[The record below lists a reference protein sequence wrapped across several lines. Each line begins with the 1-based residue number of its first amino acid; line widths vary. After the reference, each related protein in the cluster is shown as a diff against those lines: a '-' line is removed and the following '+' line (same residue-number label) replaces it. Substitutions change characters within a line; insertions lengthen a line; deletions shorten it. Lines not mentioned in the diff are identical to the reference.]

1 MKRNK
6 TSKIFAFILFI
17 VLIAAYFMPLPYYV
31 SKPGKAMELEPVI
44 KVEDGYDAE
53 GSFMLTTVRMGKANL
68 ITYAAAKMMDHWNI
82 YPEADIRGEE
92 ETDEEY
98 EMRQLY
104 MMEGSKEK
112 AIINAFRASGK
123 PYEITYKGIYVYNV
137 MDGMPASAVLEAGD
151 RVIAVDGNRIESSD
165 QFTGY
170 ISGRQKGSSVE
181 LQFVRDGKELT
192 ETIEIQVLPETGKP
206 GIGIT
211 LTDDIEV
218 DSDPTVEID
227 SESIGGP
234 SAGLMF
240 SLEVYNQLEPED
252 LTGGRAIAGTGTID
266 EKGNVGPIGGI
277 DQKVVAAHKSGADVF
292 FAPNEDGE
300 SNSNYAVAKKTAE
313 EIGTEMDIVPV
324 DTFEDAIEYLENLSA

>member
-1 MKRNK
+1 MRLNK
-6 TSKIFAFILFI
+6 PSKIFIFILFI
-17 VLIAAYFMPLPYYV
+17 VLVAAYFMPLPYYV

-53 GSFMLTTVRMGKANL
+53 GSFMLTTIRMGKANV

-82 YPEADIRGEE
+82 YSEADIRAEE

-137 MDGMPASAVLEAGD
+137 MEGMPASAVLEAGD
-151 RVIAVDGNRIESSD
+151 RIIAVDGKPIESSN
-165 QFTGY
+165 QFTDY
-170 ISGRQKGSSVE
+170 ISGQQEGDSVE
-181 LQFVRDGKELT
+181 MKLVRDGKELS
-192 ETIEIQVLPETGKP
+192 ETVEIKTLPETGRP

-218 DSDPTVEID
+218 DSDPAVEID

-240 SLEVYNQLEPED
+240 SLEVYNQLEAED
-252 LTGGRAIAGTGTID
+252 ITHGLNIAGTGTID
-266 EKGNVGPIGGI
+266 EEGKVGPIGGI

-292 FAPNEDGE
+292 FAPNENGE
-300 SNSNYAVAKKTAE
+300 SNSNYAVAKQTAE

-324 DTFEDAIEYLENLSA
+324 DTFEDALEYLDNLSA